1 MGSTQASER
10 IERTDMRRKLLG
22 LLVPVLVGVFAIGLS
37 ACGGDDDGGA
47 EPTGDFEAPTEAPG
61 DAQKGGILTI
71 VNSGDVDNIDP
82 GAAYYQFSYQIDFVT
97 QRPLLSWPPPETETP
112 QPDLAAEQPEVSNGN
127 KTVTFKLRDGI
138 KFSPPVHR
146 EVKSA
151 DVKYAIERGLLPGVA
166 NGYIGA
172 YMGDLVG
179 FAEAEKAVESNKTV
193 APDISGIET
202 PDDKTIV
209 FNLAR
214 PVASVFLQALSLPL
228 SAPVPEEYAKEFDAK
243 SPSAYGEHQVATGPY
258 MIENNEQGELTG
270 YSPGKEIHLVRNPN
284 WDEGTDDRPAYVDE
298 VISRQGFA
306 DAAAASRRVL
316 QGDSQVNGDILP
328 PPAALKLATQDHPD
342 QLALTPSG
350 GNRYIAMNTTI
361 PPFDDINVRKA
372 VIAAADREAL
382 RLARGGALI
391 GDIATHFI
399 PPEIPG
405 FAEGGGDEGAGVDFL
420 AAPEGDPQLA
430 AEYMKKAGYESGKYE
445 GDERLLMVGENAG
458 VDKQVT
464 EVAADIF
471 EKLGFKLNVREVNS
485 DVMYTKFC
493 QVPKAKVAI
502 CPTVG
507 WLKDFNDPQSILDV
521 TFSGD
526 NISQVSNNNFPQ
538 LDVPEINSAIDK
550 ATLIN
555 DPDER
560 AKAWGEIDKMITEQA
575 PAIVYI
581 WDKQPNI
588 RSANV
593 NGVINKFNAT
603 WDLAYTSIAQ
613 E

>member
-1 MGSTQASER
+1 MQ
-10 IERTDMRRKLLG
+10 RKLLG
-22 LLVPVLVGVFAIGLS
+22 LLLPALVAAFALGLS
-37 ACGGDDDGGA
+37 ACGGDDDGGGG
-47 EPTGDFEAPTEAPG
+47 PTGEFAPSTEAPG
-61 DAQKGGILTI
+61 DAQKGGSLTI
-71 VNSGDVDNIDP
+71 VSSGDVDNIDP
-82 GAAYYQFSYQIDFVT
+82 GAAYYQVSYQIDFVT
-97 QRPLLSWPPPETETP
+97 QRPLLSWPPPETKTP
-112 QPDLAAEQPEVSNGN
+112 QPDLAAEQPEISNGN
-127 KTVTFKLRDGI
+127 KTVTFKLRDGV
-138 KFSPPVHR
+138 KFSPPVNR

-179 FAEAEKAVESNKTV
+179 FVDAEKAVEQDKTV

-209 FNLAR
+209 FNLER
-214 PVASVFLQALSLPL
+214 PVALVFRQALSLPL
-228 SAPVPEEYAKEFDAK
+228 SAPVPEEYAKEFDAE

-258 MIENNEQGELTG
+258 MIENDDQGRLTG

-284 WDEGTDDRPAYVDE
+284 WDEGTDDRPAYLDE
-298 VISRQGFA
+298 ITSRQGFA
-306 DAAAASRRVL
+306 DAAAASRRIL

-328 PPAALKLATQDHPD
+328 PPSALKLATREYPD
-342 QLALTPSG
+342 QLTLTPSG
-350 GNRYIAMNTTI
+350 GNRYIALNTTI
-361 PPFDDINVRKA
+361 APFDDINVRKA

-382 RLARGGALI
+382 RLARGGELI
-391 GDIATHFI
+391 ADIATHFI

-405 FAEGGGDEGAGVDFL
+405 YEEAGGTEGAGVDFL
-420 AAPEGDPQLA
+420 QKPEGDPELA
-430 AEYMKKAGYESGKYE
+430 AEYMRKAGYKSGKYE
-445 GDERLLMVGENAG
+445 GDEQLLMVGENAG

-521 TFSGD
+521 TFSGE
-526 NISQVSNNNFPQ
+526 NISPVSNNNFPQ
-538 LDVPEINSAIDK
+538 LDVPEINRAIDK

-555 DPDER
+555 DLDER
-560 AKAWGEIDKMITEQA
+560 AQAWGEIDKMITEQA
-575 PAIVYI
+575 PAIVYS

-593 NGVINKFNAT
+593 IGVVNKFNGT

-613 E
+613 

>member
-1 MGSTQASER
+1 MQ
-10 IERTDMRRKLLG
+10 RKLLW
-22 LLVPVLVGVFAIGLS
+22 LLVPALAAAFALGLL
-37 ACGGDDDGGA
+37 ACGDDDDDGG
-47 EPTGDFEAPTEAPG
+47 GDQPSGEFAAPTAAPD
-61 DAQKGGILTI
+61 DAQRGGSLTI
-71 VNSGDVDNIDP
+71 VSSGDVDNIDP

-97 QRPLLSWPPPETETP
+97 QRPLLSWPPPETKTP
-112 QPDLAAEQPEVSNGN
+112 QPDLAAEQPEVSDDN
-127 KTVTFKLRDGI
+127 KTVTFKIRDGV
-138 KFSPPVHR
+138 KFSPPVDR

-172 YMGDLVG
+172 YMGALVG
-179 FAEAEKAVESNKTV
+179 FADAEKAVEQDKTV

-209 FNLAR
+209 FNLEQ
-214 PVASVFLQALSLPL
+214 PVATVFLQALSLPL
-228 SAPVPEEYAKEFDAK
+228 SAAVPEEYAKEFDAE
-243 SPSAYGEHQVATGPY
+243 SPSTYGQHQVATGPY
-258 MIENNEQGELTG
+258 MIENNAEGELTG

-284 WDEGTDDRPAYVDE
+284 WDEATDHRPAYLDE
-298 VISRQGFA
+298 VTSRQGFA
-306 DAAAASRRVL
+306 DAAAASRRIL

-328 PPAALKLATQDHPD
+328 PPAALKLATQDYPD
-342 QLALTPSG
+342 QLAITPSG

-382 RLARGGALI
+382 RLARGGELI

-399 PPEIPG
+399 PPLIPG
-405 FAEGGGDEGAGVDFL
+405 HSEAGGAKGAEVDFL
-420 AAPEGDPQLA
+420 AKPEGDPELA
-430 AEYMKKAGYESGKYE
+430 AEYMKKAGYESGKYD
-445 GDERLLMVGENAG
+445 GDEPLLMVGENAG

-471 EKLGFKLNVREVNS
+471 QKLGFKLNVREVNS

-507 WLKDFNDPQSILDV
+507 WLKDFNDPQSMLDV
-521 TFSGD
+521 TFNGE
-526 NISQVSNNNFPQ
+526 NISEVSNNNFPQ
-538 LDVPEINSAIDK
+538 LDDPEINKAIDE
-550 ATLIN
+550 ARLVN

-560 AKAWGEIDKMITEQA
+560 AQAWAEIDKMITEQA
-575 PAIVYI
+575 PAIVYV
-581 WDKQPNI
+581 WDDQPNI

-603 WDLAYTSIAQ
+603 WDLAYTSISQ